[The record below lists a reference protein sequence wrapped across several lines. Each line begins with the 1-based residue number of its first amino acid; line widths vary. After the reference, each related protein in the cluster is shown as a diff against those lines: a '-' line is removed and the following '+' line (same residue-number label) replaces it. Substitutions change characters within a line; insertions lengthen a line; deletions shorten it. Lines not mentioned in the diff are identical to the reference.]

1 MRRQFAALLAVLGL
15 IAAACTSSA
24 DADIDAQMAALSA
37 TPRVTSEEA
46 QAARLVED
54 FFAALQQR
62 DAYALYAL
70 FSPDDQC
77 RPGRIEELLTGVD
90 IGIAETSEVEVDEIA
105 LRPVGSFT
113 TMSFTLIEHQG
124 AADKE
129 LVYDEFFPAEQLGTR
144 WRFAANLC
152 EWLVAPTDGDYAVRQ
167 ELQLALTALEAF
179 QAEYGTYLASGND
192 LRYYASGLN
201 ATMDELALMPGE
213 VLVVPGDE
221 QALLIGEGIGG
232 GWYCI
237 AVGMETG
244 PVYGSGSSIE
254 DVIMFD
260 TCAENASASG
270 W

>member
-15 IAAACTSSA
+15 IASACTSSA

-37 TPRVTSEEA
+37 TPRMSSQEA

-62 DAYALYAL
+62 NAYALYAL

-77 RPGRIEELLTGVD
+77 RPARIAELLDGVD
-90 IGIAETSEVEVDEIA
+90 IGIAETSEVEVDDIQ
-105 LRPVGSFT
+105 LRPVGAYSSL
-113 TMSFTLIEHQG
+113 SFTLIEHQG

-129 LVYDEFFPAEQLGTR
+129 LVYEEFFPAEQLDNR

-152 EWLVAPTDGDYAVRQ
+152 EWLAAPTDGDYSVRQ
-167 ELQLALTALEAF
+167 ELELAMAALEAF
-179 QAEYGTYLASGND
+179 QADYGTYLASGND

-201 ATMDELALMPGE
+201 ATMDELALMPGD

-221 QALLIGEGIGG
+221 QALLVGQGIGG

-260 TCAENASASG
+260 ACAANASASG